1 VTVRSVGVEEELLL
15 VDPGTLRLKAVSDRV
30 VGRGDDEL
38 EQELFLT
45 QVEIASDPSADLD
58 DVVTDLRGR
67 RRRAAEAASEAG
79 ATIMA
84 APTPVLPDPDSEVT
98 PKARYQRM
106 MGRFGELG
114 RQAVACG
121 MHVHVDVDGPDEA
134 VGVVDRLRPWL
145 PVIQAV
151 STNSPYNE
159 GVDTG
164 YASWRAQ
171 VWDAWPSA
179 GPTEPFGDAEH
190 YRAAVKR
197 LVASG
202 AAIDEA
208 MIYLDARLARAY
220 PTVEVR
226 VADVCTDLGTTALV
240 AALIRAT
247 VTTVAQEHAEGRPL
261 APWRVDLLRGARWR
275 ASRHGLA
282 DRLVHPVTAELV
294 PAYEAVEALVAHTL
308 PALEQAGDA
317 ERVAHRLKHLQEH
330 GSGAQRQC
338 RVAGDEV
345 DLEAVVRDLLERTRA
360 SYDD

>member
-1 VTVRSVGVEEELLL
+1 MTVRSVGVEEELLL

-30 VGRGDDEL
+30 VGGGDDQL

-58 DVVTDLRGR
+58 EVVADLRNR
-67 RRRAAEAASEAG
+67 RGRAAKAAGEAG

-98 PKARYQRM
+98 PKERYQRM

-114 RQAVACG
+114 RRAVVCG
-121 MHVHVDVDGPDEA
+121 MHVHVDVESPEEA

-145 PVIQAV
+145 PVVQAV
-151 STNSPYNE
+151 STNSPFNE

-179 GPTEPFGDAEH
+179 GPTEPFGDVGH
-190 YRAAVKR
+190 YRSAVER

-202 AAIDEA
+202 AAMDEG
-208 MIYLDARLARAY
+208 MIYLDARLARSY

-226 VADVCTDLGTTALV
+226 VADICTDLGTTALV
-240 AALIRAT
+240 AALIRAI
-247 VTTVAQEHAEGRPL
+247 VTTVADEHAAGVPV

-275 ASRHGLA
+275 ASRHGLT
-282 DRLVHPVTAELV
+282 DRLVHPVSGDLV
-294 PAYEAVEALVAHTL
+294 PAYEAVEALVAHVL
-308 PALEQAGDA
+308 PALEAAGDS
-317 ERVAHRLKHLQEH
+317 ERVAQRLHHLQEH

-338 RVAGDEV
+338 RVAGDDT
-345 DLEAVVRDLLERTRA
+345 DLDAVVRDLLERTRA
-360 SYDD
+360 SYED